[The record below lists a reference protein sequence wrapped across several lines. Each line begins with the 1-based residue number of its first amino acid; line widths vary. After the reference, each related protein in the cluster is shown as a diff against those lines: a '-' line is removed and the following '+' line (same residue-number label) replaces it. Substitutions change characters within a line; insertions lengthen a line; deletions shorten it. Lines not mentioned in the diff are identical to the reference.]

1 MDSNQINV
9 PKARQRVLDEVHK
22 VVVGQDEPLDL
33 MLLAMLC
40 GGHCLLK
47 GVPGVGKTLMASTLA
62 KVLQVNF
69 NRVQFTPDMMP
80 ADITGGEV
88 LEENEGKF
96 DRRFLPGPVF
106 TNFLLADEI
115 NRTPPKTQAALL
127 QAMQEREIS
136 IGTTTYPLEEPF
148 LVVATQNPIEMEGTY
163 ALPEAQL
170 DRFLF
175 NIEVTYPT
183 QQEELGIVKGQTGNE
198 AGSPQPVLG
207 PGQIM
212 ELRKEVRGVPM
223 ADDVSLLAV
232 KLAAATRPGSEEA
245 PDLVNDFVEV
255 GASPRA
261 SLSLALGAKAKALL
275 AGRSHV
281 DFADVTSLALPVLRH
296 RLVMNFRSRAE
307 KVSVEKVINAVVD
320 SVK

>member
-1 MDSNQINV
+1 MENKEFNV
-9 PKARQRVLDEVHK
+9 PEARERVLEEVHK
-22 VVVGQDEPLDL
+22 VVVGQDGPLEL

-47 GVPGVGKTLMASTLA
+47 GVPGVGKTLMASNLA
-62 KVLQVNF
+62 KVLQVDF

-115 NRTPPKTQAALL
+115 NRTPPKTQASLL
-127 QAMQEREIS
+127 QAMQERQVSVGNE
-136 IGTTTYPLEEPF
+136 TYPLVEPF
-148 LVVATQNPIEMEGTY
+148 MVVATQNPIEMEGTY

-183 QQEELGIVKGQTGNE
+183 QEEELGIVKGQTGNE
-198 AGSPQPVLG
+198 ADAPQPVLSAE
-207 PGQIM
+207 QIM
-212 ELRKEVRGVPM
+212 DLRKEVRGVPM

-232 KLAAATRPGSEEA
+232 RLASATRPGEKEA
-245 PDLVNDFVEV
+245 PDLVNQFVEV

-261 SLSLALGAKAKALL
+261 SLALALGAKAKALL
-275 AGRSHV
+275 AGRTHV
-281 DFADVTSLALPVLRH
+281 DFADVKALALPVLRH

-307 KVSVEKVINAVVD
+307 KVSADQVIEAVVE
-320 SVK
+320 SIN

>member
-1 MDSNQINV
+1 MENKEFNV
-9 PKARQRVLDEVHK
+9 PEARERVLEEVHK
-22 VVVGQDEPLDL
+22 VVVGQDGPLDL

-47 GVPGVGKTLMASTLA
+47 GVPGVGKTLMASNLA
-62 KVLQVNF
+62 KVLQVDF

-115 NRTPPKTQAALL
+115 NRTPPKTPASLL
-127 QAMQEREIS
+127 QAMQERQVSVGNE
-136 IGTTTYPLEEPF
+136 TYPLVEPF
-148 LVVATQNPIEMEGTY
+148 MVVATQNPIEMEGTY

-183 QQEELGIVKGQTGNE
+183 QEEELGIVKGQTGNE
-198 AGSPQPVLG
+198 ADAPQPVLSAE
-207 PGQIM
+207 QIM
-212 ELRKEVRGVPM
+212 DLRKEVRGVPM

-232 KLAAATRPGSEEA
+232 RLASATRPGEKEA
-245 PDLVNDFVEV
+245 PDLVNQFVEV

-261 SLSLALGAKAKALL
+261 SLALALGAKAKALL
-275 AGRSHV
+275 AGRTHV
-281 DFADVTSLALPVLRH
+281 DFADVKALALPVLRH

-307 KVSVEKVINAVVD
+307 KVSADQVIEAVVE
-320 SVK
+320 SIN

>member
-1 MDSNQINV
+1 METQGINV
-9 PKARQRVLDEVHK
+9 PEARKRVLGEVHK
-22 VVVGQDEPLDL
+22 VVIGQEEPLDL

-62 KVLQVNF
+62 KVLQLDF

-88 LEENEGKF
+88 LEEDNGKWN
-96 DRRFLPGPVF
+96 RRFLPGPVF

-127 QAMQEREIS
+127 QAMQERQVS
-136 IGTTTYPLEEPF
+136 VGNTTYPLEEPF

-183 QQEELGIVKGQTGNE
+183 EEEELGIVKGQTGNE
-198 AGSPQPVLG
+198 AGEPVPVLG

-212 ELRKEVRGVPM
+212 ELRKQVRGVPM
-223 ADDVSLLAV
+223 ADDVSRLAV
-232 KLAAATRPGSEEA
+232 RLAAATRPGGKET
-245 PDLVNDFVEV
+245 PDIVNEFVEV

-261 SLSLALGAKAKALL
+261 SLTLALGAKAKALV
-275 AGRSHV
+275 AGKTHV
-281 DFADVTSLALPVLRH
+281 DFADIKSLALPVLRH

-307 KVSVEKVINAVVD
+307 KVSVEKVIEEVVA
-320 SVK
+320 SLK

>member
-1 MDSNQINV
+1 MKV
-9 PKARQRVLDEVHK
+9 TEARKRVLGEVHK
-22 VVVGQDEPLDL
+22 VVIGQDEPLDL

-62 KVLQVNF
+62 EVLQLDF

-88 LEENEGKF
+88 LEENDGKW

-106 TNFLLADEI
+106 THFLLADEI

-127 QAMQEREIS
+127 QAMQEREVS
-136 IGTTTYPLEEPF
+136 VGSTTYPLKEPF

-183 QQEELGIVKGQTGNE
+183 EEEELGIVKGQTGNE
-198 AGSPQPVLG
+198 SNEPVPVLG

-212 ELRKEVRGVPM
+212 ELRKQVRGVPM
-223 ADDVSLLAV
+223 ADDVSKLAV
-232 KLAAATRPGSEEA
+232 RLAAATRPGGKES
-245 PDLVNDFVEV
+245 PDLVNEFVEV

-261 SLSLALGAKAKALL
+261 SLTLALGAKARALV
-275 AGRSHV
+275 AGRTHV
-281 DFADVTSLALPVLRH
+281 DFADVKSLALPVLRH

-307 KVSVEKVINAVVD
+307 KVSVEKVIAQVVD
-320 SVK
+320 SIH

>member
-1 MDSNQINV
+1 MENKEFNV
-9 PKARQRVLDEVHK
+9 PEARERVLEEVHK
-22 VVVGQDEPLDL
+22 VVVGQDGPLDL

-47 GVPGVGKTLMASTLA
+47 GVPGVGKTLMASNLA
-62 KVLQVNF
+62 KVLQVDF

-115 NRTPPKTQAALL
+115 NRTPPKTQASLL
-127 QAMQEREIS
+127 QAMQERQVSVGNE
-136 IGTTTYPLEEPF
+136 TYPLVEPF
-148 LVVATQNPIEMEGTY
+148 MVVATQNPIEMEGTY

-183 QQEELGIVKGQTGNE
+183 QEEELGIVKGQTGNE
-198 AGSPQPVLG
+198 ADAPQPVLSAE
-207 PGQIM
+207 QIM
-212 ELRKEVRGVPM
+212 DLRKEVRGVPM

-232 KLAAATRPGSEEA
+232 RLASATRPG
-245 PDLVNDFVEV
+245 
-255 GASPRA
+255 
-261 SLSLALGAKAKALL
+261 
-275 AGRSHV
+275 
-281 DFADVTSLALPVLRH
+281 
-296 RLVMNFRSRAE
+296 
-307 KVSVEKVINAVVD
+307 
-320 SVK
+320 

>member
-1 MDSNQINV
+1 MENKEFNV
-9 PKARQRVLDEVHK
+9 PEARERVLEEVHK
-22 VVVGQDEPLDL
+22 VVVGQDGPLDL

-47 GVPGVGKTLMASTLA
+47 GVPGVGKTLMASNLA
-62 KVLQVNF
+62 KVLQVDF

-115 NRTPPKTQAALL
+115 NRTPPKTQASLL
-127 QAMQEREIS
+127 QAMQERQVSVGNE
-136 IGTTTYPLEEPF
+136 TYPLVEPF
-148 LVVATQNPIEMEGTY
+148 MVVATQNPIEMEGTY

-183 QQEELGIVKGQTGNE
+183 QEEELGIVKGQTGNE
-198 AGSPQPVLG
+198 ADAPQPVLSAE
-207 PGQIM
+207 QIM
-212 ELRKEVRGVPM
+212 DLRKEVRGVPM

-232 KLAAATRPGSEEA
+232 RLASATRPGEKEA
-245 PDLVNDFVEV
+245 PDLVNQFVEV

-261 SLSLALGAKAKALL
+261 SLALALGAKAKALL
-275 AGRSHV
+275 AGRTHV
-281 DFADVTSLALPVLRH
+281 DFADVKALALPVLRH

-307 KVSVEKVINAVVD
+307 KVSADQVIEAVVE
-320 SVK
+320 SIN

>member
-1 MDSNQINV
+1 MENKEFNV
-9 PKARQRVLDEVHK
+9 PEARERVLEEVHK
-22 VVVGQDEPLDL
+22 VVVGQDGPLDL

-47 GVPGVGKTLMASTLA
+47 GVPGVGKTLMASNLA
-62 KVLQVNF
+62 KVLQVDF

-115 NRTPPKTQAALL
+115 NRTPPKTQASLL
-127 QAMQEREIS
+127 QAMQERQVSVGNE
-136 IGTTTYPLEEPF
+136 TYPLVEPF
-148 LVVATQNPIEMEGTY
+148 MVVATQNPIEMEGTY

-183 QQEELGIVKGQTGNE
+183 QEEELGIVKGQTGNE
-198 AGSPQPVLG
+198 ADAPQPVLSAE
-207 PGQIM
+207 QIM
-212 ELRKEVRGVPM
+212 DLRKEVRGVPM

-232 KLAAATRPGSEEA
+232 RLASATRPGEKEA
-245 PDLVNDFVEV
+245 PDLVNQFVEV

-261 SLSLALGAKAKALL
+261 SLALALGAKAKALL
-275 AGRSHV
+275 AGRTHV
-281 DFADVTSLALPVLRH
+281 DFADVKALALPVLRH

-307 KVSVEKVINAVVD
+307 KVSADQVIEAVVEAIN
-320 SVK
+320 